1 MEKEEGRRKKVRSKK
16 EEGIR
21 LKTDITITEL
31 KRLVLLLVSSFF
43 LVPFSIADDMGVV
56 RSALRDGLWE
66 TARHHAKDAASAG
79 NAEARLAI
87 LESFASEDRWDDVK
101 ATLAGWADSKDSRF
115 DYYRAVVD
123 GDHAAAA
130 KILADSGTSD
140 GLIAASLYEADAL
153 AKSGDRAGAEA
164 IWRKVASST
173 NASER
178 ALATAGANLMEEGSL
193 RNAYDK
199 VRSAPLKRMLGLR
212 LGQAMLGNGETA
224 QEGERI
230 VRSIARDAPDA
241 DGAREAFLAV
251 ADAKMS
257 AGLWTKAAETL
268 REAIEIWPDLA
279 KSGAVQEQRGW
290 VLHKLGR
297 NEESLEAFRM
307 AAELAANEDARATAI
322 TKEGDVLASIGRDEE
337 ATARYREV
345 IGAHPQTDVAAL
357 LARLVKIRELEAKG
371 RALYREYRFDAA
383 RKTFAEVAAA
393 DPERKP
399 RMDFFSVLC
408 LYGEGLDEEAGRKAG
423 EIVRDCPDRQIR
435 AEAMMWLAKLRFNRR
450 EWKEASSLFQ
460 ACAKESGDDGDKA
473 AEALIWAARAAFAGS
488 DFQTAVQL
496 STKAAERRPGGSI
509 LAQALL
515 VQGEA
520 LMEMARFDEAVLV
533 LDQASA
539 AEGVPEDARTKA
551 QTLRADAFYAMGAD
565 NPARYSAALDAYR
578 ATLFGGILSPS
589 ARIVTSFKIARALE
603 KLKRMDEAIDQY
615 YTQVVLAYLE
625 GRTAKTR
632 FDDDARAAFSKAAF
646 RLADEFESRGRDRAA
661 TGILE
666 LVVNSGVHAAD
677 EARRRIERLASKGMF
692 N

>member
-1 MEKEEGRRKKVRSKK
+1 MSVRFRWFRKLGVPRTACRAPLVSHASHVP
-16 EEGIR
+16 
-21 LKTDITITEL
+21 
-31 KRLVLLLVSSFF
+31 LVLLLLLSCTA
-43 LVPFSIADDMGVV
+43 IADELSVV

-66 TARHHAKDAASAG
+66 TARHHAKDAAAAG
-79 NAEARLAI
+79 DAEARLAI
-87 LESFASEDRWDDVK
+87 LESFASEDRWEDVK
-101 ATLAGWADSKDSRF
+101 AALGNWSDAKGTGF
-115 DYYRAVVD
+115 DYYRAVIN

-130 KILADSGTSD
+130 KMLTDGGTPD
-140 GLIAASLYEADAL
+140 GLIAASLYEADVL
-153 AKSGDRAGAEA
+153 AKSGDRTGAEA

-178 ALATAGANLMEEGSL
+178 ALATAGANLMEEEPL
-193 RNAYDK
+193 RNAYEK

-212 LGQAMLGNGETA
+212 LGRAMLGNAATA

-251 ADAKMS
+251 ADAEMS
-257 AGLWTKAAETL
+257 SGMWTKAAETV

-297 NEESLEAFRM
+297 NEEALEAFRM
-307 AAELAANEDARATAI
+307 AAELATNEAACATAI

-345 IGAHPQTDVAAL
+345 IGAYPKTDVAAL
-357 LARLVKIRELEAKG
+357 LVRLVKIRELEAKG

-383 RKTFAEVAAA
+383 RKMFAEVAAA

-408 LYGEGLDEEAGRKAG
+408 LYGEGLDEEAGHKAS
-423 EIVRDCPDRQIR
+423 EIVRDCPDRTIR

-450 EWKEASSLFQ
+450 EWKESARLFED
-460 ACAKESGDDGDKA
+460 CAKESGEDGGKA
-473 AEALIWAARAAFAGS
+473 AEALLWAARAAFAGS
-488 DFQTAVQL
+488 DFQAAIQL
-496 STKAAERRPGGSI
+496 STKAAESRPDGSI

-533 LDQASA
+533 LDQASV
-539 AEGVPEDARTKA
+539 AEGVPEDVRTKA

-692 N
+692 K